1 MKSKRKFMK
10 KFAPSLVLATVAA
23 LMLSLA
29 ACSAEPDEDVVGS
42 ATPVPTEVRSSTPT
56 DI

>member
-1 MKSKRKFMK
+1 MK
-10 KFAPSLVLATVAA
+10 KLVKEFLPRLIIAAVAT
-23 LMLSLA
+23 LMLSMA
-29 ACSAEPDEDVVGS
+29 ACSAEPDEDVVEP

>member
-1 MKSKRKFMK
+1 MK
-10 KFAPSLVLATVAA
+10 KLVKEFLPRLILAAVAA
-23 LMLSLA
+23 FMLSLA

>member
-10 KFAPSLVLATVAA
+10 KLVPSLILATVAA

-29 ACSAEPDEDVVGS
+29 ACSAEPDENAAEP

>member
-1 MKSKRKFMK
+1 MK
-10 KFAPSLVLATVAA
+10 KFAKEFIPRLILATVAA
-23 LMLSLA
+23 LMLSLS
-29 ACSAEPDEDVVGS
+29 ACSAGPDEDVVEP